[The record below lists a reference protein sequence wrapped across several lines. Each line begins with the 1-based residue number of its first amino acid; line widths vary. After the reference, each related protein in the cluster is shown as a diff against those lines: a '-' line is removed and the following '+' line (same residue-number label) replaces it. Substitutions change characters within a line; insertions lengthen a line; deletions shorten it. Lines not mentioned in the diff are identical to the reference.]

1 MTPKEY
7 LIKKGHSPEAI
18 VCNDWNLLNSDFDLE
33 EMLEDYHQ
41 TKLNNNEVLDLVN
54 QQRELLKS
62 FADEAQEKM
71 YDQPDNDLSDFIDD
85 FLKDFYSC

>member
-1 MTPKEY
+1 MISVNFEAM
-7 LIKKGHSPEAI
+7 KKKIEDILDEGRYNGLPTHI
-18 VCNDWNLLNSDFDLE
+18 VAEQLLNL
-33 EMLEDYHQ
+33 H
-41 TKLNNNEVLDLVN
+41 TVI

>member
-41 TKLNNNEVLDLVN
+41 TKLNNNEVLDLVS
-54 QQRELLKS
+54 KS
-62 FADEAQEKM
+62 FTEKQM
-71 YDQPDNDLSDFIDD
+71 DDAYDKGYSDC
-85 FLKDFYSC
+85 LKNKAC

>member
-41 TKLNNNEVLDLVN
+41 TKLNNNEVLNLVS
-54 QQRELLKS
+54 KS
-62 FADEAQEKM
+62 FTEKQM
-71 YDQPDNDLSDFIDD
+71 DDAYDKGYSDC
-85 FLKDFYSC
+85 LKNKAC